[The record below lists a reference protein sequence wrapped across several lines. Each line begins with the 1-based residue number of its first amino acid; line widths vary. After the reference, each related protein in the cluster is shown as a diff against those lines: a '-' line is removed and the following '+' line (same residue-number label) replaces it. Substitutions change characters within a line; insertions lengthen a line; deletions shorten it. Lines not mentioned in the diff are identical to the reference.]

1 MREIQTIA
9 LREIDMRL
17 TGLNCASARV
27 DYLSKAGTSNVKIT
41 KSLREF
47 VPIRGEAAR
56 SF

>member
-1 MREIQTIA
+1 MGEAEHRAYEIGMH
-9 LREIDMRL
+9 LR
-17 TGLNCASARV
+17 GLNCASARV

>member
-1 MREIQTIA
+1 MGEVRTIA
-9 LREIDMRL
+9 LRKIDMHL
-17 TGLNCASARV
+17 TGLNCAPARV
-27 DYLSKAGTSNVKIT
+27 DYLSKAGRSNGKIT

>member
-1 MREIQTIA
+1 MKEVQTIA
-9 LREIDMRL
+9 LRKIGMHL

-27 DYLSKAGTSNVKIT
+27 DYLSKVGTSDAKIT

-47 VPIRGEAAR
+47 VPLRGEAAR